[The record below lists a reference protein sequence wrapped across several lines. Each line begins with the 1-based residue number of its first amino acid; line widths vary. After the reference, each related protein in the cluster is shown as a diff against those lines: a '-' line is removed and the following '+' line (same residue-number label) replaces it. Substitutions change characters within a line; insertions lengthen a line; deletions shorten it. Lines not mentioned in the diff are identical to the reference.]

1 MLGNGLFSSK
11 TPQSTQKE
19 VLKKKKSKARKLAK
33 NNSEPFEASKFSEG
47 EKNVKIF
54 LNSI

>member
-19 VLKKKKSKARKLAK
+19 VLKKKKCKARKLAK
-33 NNSEPFEASKFSEG
+33 NNSEPLKPANFLK
-47 EKNVKIF
+47 EKKM
-54 LNSI
+54 